1 LFLKLLKILDKTLDI
16 LSNGAL
22 LLSGV
27 MLLAMGLNVTY
38 GVITRYVFSAPS
50 IVAIEMT
57 KILMIPALVLAVS
70 YVQRNGR
77 HLKVDFLSMRFPQVI
92 QHILLEI
99 VVPIIGLFVG
109 YILVWK
115 GWVSMEYSFQ
125 IHETSFAVWE
135 EPLWPVRLTIPIGY
149 GLLCLVMIGQ
159 LFRGIGTLIMGN
171 WKGQTDSPEAEKVAK
186 GYPEN

>member
-1 LFLKLLKILDKTLDI
+1 MFLNLLKILDKAIEI

-22 LLSGV
+22 LIAGI
-27 MLLAMGLNVTY
+27 MLLAMGINVTY
-38 GVITRYVFSAPS
+38 GVLTRYVFDAPS

-77 HLKVDFLSMRFPQVI
+77 HLKVDFLSMRFQQAI

-99 VVPIIGLFVG
+99 VVPIMGLFVG
-109 YILVWK
+109 YVLVWK
-115 GWVSMEYSFQ
+115 GWDSAMYSFQ

-135 EPLWPVRLTIPIGY
+135 EPLWPVRMTIPIGY
-149 GLLCLVMIGQ
+149 GLLCIVMIGQ
-159 LFRGIGTLIMGN
+159 LCRGVGTLISGN
-171 WKGQTDSPEAEKVAK
+171 WKGQTENPEADNN
-186 GYPEN
+186 G

>member
-1 LFLKLLKILDKTLDI
+1 MFLNLLKTLDRAIDI

-22 LLSGV
+22 LIAGI
-27 MLLAMGLNVTY
+27 MLLAMGFNVTY
-38 GVITRYVFSAPS
+38 GVVTRYVFDAPS

-109 YILVWK
+109 YVLVWK
-115 GWVSMEYSFQ
+115 GLDSAIYSLQ
-125 IHETSFAVWE
+125 INETSFAVWE
-135 EPLWPVRLTIPIGY
+135 EPLWPVRMTIPSGY
-149 GLLCLVMIGQ
+149 GLLSIVMIGQ
-159 LFRGIGTLIMGN
+159 LCRGVGALITGN
-171 WKGQTDSPEAEKVAK
+171 WKGQTENTEVEKSS
-186 GYPEN
+186 

>member
-1 LFLKLLKILDKTLDI
+1 LFLKLLKILDKALDI

-22 LLSGV
+22 LLSGLL
-27 MLLAMGLNVTY
+27 LLAMGFNVTY
-38 GVITRYVFSAPS
+38 GVITRYVFHVPS

-77 HLKVDFLSMRFPQVI
+77 HLKVDFLSNRFPQVI

-99 VVPIIGLFVG
+99 AVPIMGLFVG
-109 YILVWK
+109 YVLVWK
-115 GWVSMEYSFQ
+115 GWVAAAYSLQ

-135 EPLWPVRLTIPIGY
+135 EPLWPVRLVIPIGY
-149 GLLCLVMIGQ
+149 GLLCLIMIGQ
-159 LFRGIGTLIMGN
+159 LCRGIGTLITGKK
-171 WKGQTDSPEAEKVAK
+171 KGQTENPEAEKSS
-186 GYPEN
+186 

>member
-1 LFLKLLKILDKTLDI
+1 MFLKLLKILDKAIDI

-22 LLSGV
+22 LLGGV
-27 MLLAMGLNVTY
+27 MLLAMGFNVTY
-38 GVITRYVFSAPS
+38 GVIARYVFNAPS

-57 KILMIPALVLAVS
+57 KMLMIPALVLAVS

-77 HLKVDFLSMRFPQVI
+77 HLKVDFLSMRFPPVI

-99 VVPIIGLFVG
+99 AVPIMGLFVG

-149 GLLCLVMIGQ
+149 GLLCIVMIGQ
-159 LFRGIGTLIMGN
+159 LCRGIGTLITGKKN
-171 WKGQTDSPEAEKVAK
+171 GQTENPEAK
-186 GYPEN
+186 NTS